1 MKKTIDDFHD
11 ICPLLEL
18 MSSISALKE
27 RDIEAK
33 LRQVTLEWTCQ
44 ELEALLLS
52 IFDNVATVTF
62 HEEEYSKIFAIGS
75 SEGEVVKLEHPVR
88 AEGSVEIWLNSFLKA
103 YQEAVHSIIRK
114 AYHVLIDSY
123 FDLLNFYT
131 QISRLK
137 LKY

>member
-1 MKKTIDDFHD
+1 MKFGNRCRKLPKSLKEWPAFHALKKTIDDFHD

-52 IFDNVATVTF
+52 IF
-62 HEEEYSKIFAIGS
+62 
-75 SEGEVVKLEHPVR
+75 
-88 AEGSVEIWLNSFLKA
+88 
-103 YQEAVHSIIRK
+103 
-114 AYHVLIDSY
+114 
-123 FDLLNFYT
+123 
-131 QISRLK
+131 
-137 LKY
+137 